1 MPEQM
6 NVGDDSSALHNPEP
20 AAGAGTGGWRGKL
33 IDTDDELA

>member
-6 NVGDDSSALHNPEP
+6 NVCDDSSALHNPKP
-20 AAGAGTGGWRGKL
+20 GAGTGGWRDKL